1 MAQAVY
7 LEWFR
12 ERLRAS
18 AEIEPRDPQPIIDWR
33 NELQKELHF
42 SAYLIGLDEARGWR
56 RDKKGNIVHE
66 SRQFFSVE
74 AVRIGKTSLR
84 EVSGW
89 DQPIYTQPEGGVLAL
104 VARETSTSGVE
115 FLLQAKAEPGN
126 IGWLQF
132 CPSIQCTW
140 SNLKLAHKGRHPP
153 LAELLLAERGIR
165 LIYQSLHN
173 EEGGRFWRKT
183 NDNRIILVA
192 DESLIRIN
200 DGLFRWV
207 SLSQIKALALT
218 DNLLN
223 PFVKTIIAPL

>member
-1 MAQAVY
+1 
-7 LEWFR
+7 
-12 ERLRAS
+12 
-18 AEIEPRDPQPIIDWR
+18 
-33 NELQKELHF
+33 
-42 SAYLIGLDEARGWR
+42 
-56 RDKKGNIVHE
+56 
-66 SRQFFSVE
+66 
-74 AVRIGKTSLR
+74 
-84 EVSGW
+84 
-89 DQPIYTQPEGGVLAL
+89 
-104 VARETSTSGVE
+104 VE

-223 PFVKTIIAPL
+223 PFVKTVIAPL